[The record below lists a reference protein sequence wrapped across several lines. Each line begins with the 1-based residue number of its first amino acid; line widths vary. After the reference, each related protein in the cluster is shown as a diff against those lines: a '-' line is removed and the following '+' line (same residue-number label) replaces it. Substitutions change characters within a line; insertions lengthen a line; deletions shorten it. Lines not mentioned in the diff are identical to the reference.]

1 MELTRLQEVVLRFT
15 RIYSDETFIEMVQ
28 LLDNPEYWEN
38 LFHDELT
45 DDECIGILWR
55 LSSMYSEWNAA

>member
-28 LLDNPEYWEN
+28 LLDDPDYWKN
-38 LFHDELT
+38 LLHDELT

>member
-15 RIYSDETFIEMVQ
+15 GIYSDETFIEMVQ
-28 LLDNPEYWEN
+28 LLDDPEYWEN
-38 LFHDELT
+38 LLHDELT